1 LTKQHTQYNH
11 LFKEVISN
19 KAKYLPGPLPKYA
32 PIYIFPFICYWLT
45 SCAPTVV
52 ELAETD
58 PEAVIARKSE
68 LLTGKSVSE
77 EARTALIN
85 AYNNLG
91 NIALKANDFN
101 KAKKQFNESLL
112 LDNKNKQAK
121 YGLAM
126 IEGRL
131 LFKKGNKS
139 ALWDSMEQFGKASY
153 YNPDNGEPHYWMGR
167 AYEKKDDGDF
177 ELIIEAYEKALNLTL
192 PEVLKQDAHKRLAAI
207 KKQQKTYEEF
217 WK

>member
-1 LTKQHTQYNH
+1 MKAMTLFNQKTKTVLRK
-11 LFKEVISN
+11 LFKST
-19 KAKYLPGPLPKYA
+19 
-32 PIYIFPFICYWLT
+32 PIYIPFFCYWLT

-68 LLTGKSVSE
+68 LLAGKSVSE
-77 EARTALIN
+77 EAKTAVIN
-85 AYNNLG
+85 AHNNLG
-91 NIALKANDFN
+91 DIALGANNFD
-101 KAKKQFNESLL
+101 KAKKQFTESLV
-112 LDNKNKQAK
+112 LDSKNKLAK

-131 LFKKGNKS
+131 LFKKGSKS

-153 YNPDNGEPHYWMGR
+153 YDPANGEPHYWMGR
-167 AYEKKDDGDF
+167 TYEKKDDDDF
-177 ELIIEAYEKALNLTL
+177 ELIIEAYEKALRRAL
-192 PEVLKQDAHKRLAAI
+192 PETLKQDVDKRLASVR
-207 KKQQKTYEEF
+207 KQQKTYKEF